1 MSSILQYLLLLGFSW
16 NVCQMCSLISNVA
29 RSDMW
34 EIKYFDQCCA
44 IDVSPT
50 FHGNLDFSPR
60 FSFIFAEACTLDKQD
75 YHFISKC
82 TSHSSIDLY
91 AFVLADTQ
99 QKTVKNTGCGF
110 FRWWRGWLGQY
121 LREGG
126 CKFQIHLVIRHLL
139 DCCSGW
145 KLYQLSRL
153 MGLKSHQPCKAWMY
167 LFEMTHLDWPWD
179 LGVQSLARDGWDW
192 GSPPAFHIL
201 PPVATFP
208 NPPGPP
214 DELKIKQHHGPRRNA
229 HILLHPSIPSSMN
242 DLIKLESGLGHPPV
256 YLVRSDVCLTPDTRW
271 SVSYQ
276 RQSIHE
282 VWVSG
287 STPDC
292 IAYQW

>member
-110 FRWWRGWLGQY
+110 FRWTILERGWVQVSNTSCHSTFVG
-121 LREGG
+121 
-126 CKFQIHLVIRHLL
+126 LL
-139 DCCSGW
+139 FRLEIISAFKADGSEVAPTMQGLNVSFW
-145 KLYQLSRL
+145 DDPSRL
-153 MGLKSHQPCKAWMY
+153 AVRFGGSKFGKGWMGLRKSPCVSYFAP
-167 LFEMTHLDWPWD
+167 L
-179 LGVQSLARDGWDW
+179 
-192 GSPPAFHIL
+192 SPPL
-201 PPVATFP
+201 PF
-208 NPPGPP
+208 
-214 DELKIKQHHGPRRNA
+214 
-229 HILLHPSIPSSMN
+229 LLTHQMN
-242 DLIKLESGLGHPPV
+242 L
-256 YLVRSDVCLTPDTRW
+256 R
-271 SVSYQ
+271 
-276 RQSIHE
+276 
-282 VWVSG
+282 
-287 STPDC
+287 
-292 IAYQW
+292 

>member
-139 DCCSGW
+139 ACFFRLEVISAFKADGSEVAPTMQGLNVSFW
-145 KLYQLSRL
+145 DDPSRL
-153 MGLKSHQPCKAWMY
+153 AVRFGGSKFGKGWMGLRKSPC
-167 LFEMTHLDWPWD
+167 
-179 LGVQSLARDGWDW
+179 
-192 GSPPAFHIL
+192 
-201 PPVATFP
+201 
-208 NPPGPP
+208 
-214 DELKIKQHHGPRRNA
+214 
-229 HILLHPSIPSSMN
+229 
-242 DLIKLESGLGHPPV
+242 
-256 YLVRSDVCLTPDTRW
+256 
-271 SVSYQ
+271 VSYFAPC
-276 RQSIHE
+276 RHLSHSS
-282 VWVSG
+282 WPNRW
-287 STPDC
+287 T
-292 IAYQW
+292 